1 MDKRDPFYDDRT
13 NPTRIN
19 RHSSQDQTN
28 LVRTNRYRDED
39 DDPLAHY
46 QHIDVTGMEPTL
58 RSRTRRRRRSGCGC
72 GPFVLLLPIL
82 FILLIYL
89 LIPLRTNILILGLD
103 SRPDEG
109 NISRTDTN
117 IVLSV
122 IPLKPVV
129 NMLSIPRD
137 LWVNIPY
144 FGENRINT
152 AHFFAEAS
160 QAGSGPAMA
169 METVR
174 QNFGLTIDYYVRLR
188 FDGFKD
194 VVDAMGGINLELAEP
209 MSGYEAGT
217 HHLNG
222 EEALAFV
229 RDRKGTD
236 DFYRMER
243 GQMMII
249 ATVKR
254 MMNPLVWFR
263 LPWILGAVLDS
274 VDTNIPVWEM
284 PRIGLAV
291 VRGVVGGTI
300 DNRTITR
307 EMTYPMTTSDG
318 AAVLVPDWAAI
329 NPMLMELFGE

>member
-1 MDKRDPFYDDRT
+1 MDKRDPFYDAKT

-19 RHSSQDQTN
+19 RGFDQDATHP
-28 LVRTNRYRDED
+28 VHTNRYLD
-39 DDPLAHY
+39 DDPLANY
-46 QHIDVTGMEPTL
+46 KHIDVTGEQTTL
-58 RSRTRRRRRSGCGC
+58 RERPRRRRRRSGCGGC
-72 GPFVLLLPIL
+72 FIVLLPFL
-82 FILLIYL
+82 FIFLVYL
-89 LIPLRTNILILGLD
+89 LLPLRTNVLILGLD
-103 SRPDEG
+103 SRPNEG
-109 NISRTDTN
+109 NVSRTDTN
-117 IVLSV
+117 IIVSV
-122 IPLKPVV
+122 IPLQPEV

-144 FGENRINT
+144 VGENRINT
-152 AHFFAEAS
+152 AHFFAEAN
-160 QAGSGPAMA
+160 QTGSGPALA

-174 QNFGLTIDYYVRLR
+174 QNFGLTVDYYVRLR

-194 VVDAMGGINLELAEP
+194 IVDAMGGINLVLEEP

-243 GQMMII
+243 GQMMIV

-263 LPWILGAVLDS
+263 MPWIMGAVVDS
-274 VDTNIPVWEM
+274 VDTDIPVWEM
-284 PRIGLAV
+284 PRLGVAV
-291 VRGVVGGTI
+291 LRGVISGKL

-307 EMTYPMTTSDG
+307 EMTTPITTADG
-318 AAVLVPDWAAI
+318 AAVLVPNWQAI
-329 NPMLMELFGE
+329 NPVLMELFGE